1 MDVSAYS
8 WLDEWLVLKG
18 LSQLHMGP
26 HDLQT
31 RLFDVDF
38 TYRTGTFRFSFFEG
52 VYRHISYGA
61 RTMPARNR

>member
-1 MDVSAYS
+1 MNG
-8 WLDEWLVLKG
+8 LFLKG

-31 RLFDVDF
+31 RLLDVDF
-38 TYRTGTFRFSFFEG
+38 IYRTGTFRFSFLDG

-61 RTMPARNR
+61 RNR